1 MREAMFI
8 KKNVEKWTRYQQ
20 EKPANPDETAERFT
34 TLIDDLSYAKT
45 YYPRSKATR
54 WINGLAASIYQ
65 DIYRNKKEKF
75 SRIFDFWKYE
85 LPLTFQKY
93 HRIFLF
99 TTLVFCLFVAIG
111 VWASVSNPEFVRGVL
126 GDGYVEMTEDNI
138 AKGDPF
144 GVYKDENPFSMFV
157 RIAFNNIR
165 VAFLTFICGF
175 TLGIFT
181 MKILWSNGIMLGS
194 FQYLFFSHGLGMQ
207 SILVI
212 WVHGTI
218 EISSIIIAGTA
229 GFMIANGILFPGTYS
244 RLESFKRGAK
254 DAAKVLVC
262 LIPFFIAASFL
273 ESYVTH
279 LMGRTYDK
287 EVNAGLP
294 VWASVLILAGSLSL
308 IVWYF
313 IIWPIKLK
321 KRGIVFKGKGIIQ
334 RLHTEHE

>member
-8 KKNVEKWTRYQQ
+8 KKNVEKWTRYQR
-20 EKPANPDETAERFT
+20 EKAGSPDETAERFA

-45 YYPRSKATR
+45 YYPRSKVTR
-54 WINGLAASIYQ
+54 WINGLAAGIYQ

-75 SRIFDFWKYE
+75 SRVFDFWKYE
-85 LPLTFQKY
+85 LPMTFRKY

-99 TTLVFCLFVAIG
+99 TALIFSLFVLIG
-111 VWASVSNPEFVRGVL
+111 VWASFSNPEFVRGVL
-126 GDGYVEMTEDNI
+126 GNNYVAMTEDNI

-157 RIAFNNIR
+157 RIAFNNIK
-165 VAFLTFICGF
+165 VAFYTFIGGF
-175 TLGIFT
+175 TLGFIT
-181 MKILWSNGIMLGS
+181 LRILWSNGIMLGS
-194 FQYLFFSHGLGMQ
+194 FQYLFFSHGLGMK

-218 EISSIIIAGTA
+218 EISSIVIAGAA
-229 GFMIANGILFPGTYS
+229 GFILASGMLFPGTYT

-254 DAAKVLVC
+254 DAAKVLLC

-279 LMGRTYDK
+279 LMSQTYDK
-287 EVNAGLP
+287 ENNPGLP
-294 VWASVLILAGSLSL
+294 VWASILILTGSLFL

-313 IIWPIKLK
+313 IIWPIRLQ
-321 KRGIVFKGKGIIQ
+321 KRGGMVKKEGIVQ
-334 RLHTEHE
+334 RLHNDNG